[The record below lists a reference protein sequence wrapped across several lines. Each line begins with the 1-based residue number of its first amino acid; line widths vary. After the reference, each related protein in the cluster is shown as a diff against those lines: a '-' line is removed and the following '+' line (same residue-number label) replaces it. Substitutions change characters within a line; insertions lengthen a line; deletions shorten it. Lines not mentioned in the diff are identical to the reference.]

1 MEYLLGSLV
10 TLFLVFVQRFI
21 KYNAEKLKVGINLS
35 QSYIHNLVYPYS
47 ALLDGQQIAQQ
58 KITQSYKLRDK
69 MQVRVLI
76 VDEKAY
82 WITNNT
88 VFVADLVDGEVD
100 SENAKPIDTMGMD
113 SVQLDRM
120 MFIVDKLT
128 EGTSNDYRGP
138 GYN

>member
-1 MEYLLGSLV
+1 MEYLLGSVV
-10 TLFLVFVQRFI
+10 TLFLVFIQRFI
-21 KYNAEKLKVGINLS
+21 KYNAEKLRVRISHS

-47 ALLDGQQIAQQ
+47 ALLADQQIVQQ
-58 KITQSYKLRDK
+58 KVTQSSKLRDK
-69 MQVRVLI
+69 TQIRVLI
-76 VDEKAY
+76 VEDKAY

-88 VFVADLVDGEVD
+88 VFVADLVEGEVD

-113 SVQLDRM
+113 SVQLDRI

-138 GYN
+138 GHN